1 MDANGLRAAFTR
13 YFAERGHSIVPSAS
27 LIPHDPSVLFTIAGM
42 VPFKPY
48 FQGDEPAPWPRA
60 TSIQK
65 CFRTPDIEIIGTDTY
80 HCTFFEMLGNFS
92 FGDYFKA
99 EAIPM
104 AWELLTEV
112 FGVDGD
118 RLWITVHDGD
128 DEAEQLWIDKVGLPP
143 ERVQRMGDED
153 NFWAMGETGPC
164 GPDSEIFFDMG
175 EAYGHEGGP
184 KHGGDARFVE
194 IWNLVFMQYNRDA
207 DGTLTDLPRKNID
220 TGAGLERILPVL
232 HGHDSIFDT
241 DLFVP
246 IIDAAA
252 SILGTAYGSDPATD
266 VALRVLA
273 DHGRA
278 FSMLVA
284 DGVLPAN
291 EGRGYVLRRV
301 VRRAV
306 LAARRAG
313 VEKPIGPTLVRAA
326 TEVLGEAYPALRAQ
340 QDLIVN
346 VVAREEAGFDRTLR
360 AGLSRLEEA
369 FATGTKVLG
378 GDVAFTLHDT
388 HGFPVELTEEL
399 ARDAGVEVDR
409 AGFDAAMAQQ
419 RERARAAARSTR
431 AGDEAAYRALLEAEG
446 STSFVGRGQENYEM
460 PARVV
465 AVLEVDSA
473 GDGDGD
479 AGGEEGGER
488 VEIFLDRTPFYAES
502 GGQVGD
508 TGTIVT
514 ESGIAEVYDTV
525 LAVPGLVAHRARVSG
540 EVRAGQDALATID
553 GERREAIR
561 RNHTATHLLH
571 AALRAVLG
579 DHVRQQGS
587 LVSPEYL
594 RFDFSHHEQPTREEL
609 DEVFV
614 RANAAVLTDVGV
626 ETTETSREEA
636 EDMGA
641 IAFFGDKYGSS
652 VRVVRAGS
660 TSLEFCGG
668 THVDSLGQ
676 IGPITLVSEGSIGS
690 NTRRLFALTGFASLD
705 RALER
710 ERLVQSAAE
719 LLRTEPDELLA
730 AIGRLAERQ
739 RDAERKLA
747 RLRQQSSEAE
757 AKTLAEAAIA
767 DSGILVA
774 RRDNVEPDALR
785 NLAQAVLRH
794 DGVRAVVLGGSP
806 DGTKA
811 TIVAATGG
819 RPTPRSSCASW
830 APWSGAAAGAR
841 PRWRWPGGRIRR
853 RSRRRWPR
861 RSGFCPRERRRGRAP
876 PGPGGR
882 AGSRG
887 AAHRRGLQR
896 QPAQSGQPVGDDR
909 AQRRPRARPVGGGGR
924 GVRGGGLDGGGRVAL
939 EPLGSARSGRPLGP
953 R

>member
-13 YFAERGHSIVPSAS
+13 FFAERSHTVVPSAS
-27 LIPHDPSVLFTIAGM
+27 LIPQDPSVLFTIAGM
-42 VPFKPY
+42 IPFKPY
-48 FQGDEPAPWPRA
+48 FLGEETAPWPRA

-65 CFRTPDIEIIGTDTY
+65 CFRTPDIDIIGTDTS

-112 FGVDGD
+112 FGLDGD
-118 RLWITVHDGD
+118 RLWVTVHELD
-128 DEAEQLWIDKVGLPP
+128 DEAGQIWIDTVGLRP
-143 ERVQRMGDED
+143 ERIQRMGDED
-153 NFWAMGETGPC
+153 NFWAMGDTGPC
-164 GPDSEIFFDMG
+164 GPDSEIFFDKG
-175 EAYGHEGGP
+175 ESYGHDGGP
-184 KHGGDARFVE
+184 KHGGDERFIE
-194 IWNLVFMQYNRDA
+194 IWNLVFLGLNRDA
-207 DGTLTDLPRKNID
+207 QGVLTELPRRNID
-220 TGAGLERILPVL
+220 TGAGLERILPIL
-232 HGHDSIFDT
+232 QGHDSIFDT
-241 DLFVP
+241 DLFLP
-246 IIDAAA
+246 IIDTAA
-252 SILGTAYGSDPATD
+252 SILGTGYGTDPATD

-313 VEKPIGPTLVRAA
+313 VEKPITPTLVQAA
-326 TEVLGEAYPALRAQ
+326 IEVLGDAYPALRAQ
-340 QDLIVN
+340 QDLVVN

-360 AGLSRLEEA
+360 SGLSRLEEA
-369 FATGTKVLG
+369 FATGTKVLE

-409 AGFDAAMAQQ
+409 RGFDAAMAAQ
-419 RERARAAARSTR
+419 RERARAAAKSSR
-431 AGDEAAYRALLEAEG
+431 AGDEAVYRAMLDAEG
-446 STSFVGRGQENYEM
+446 PTSFVGRGQENYEV
-460 PARVV
+460 PARVL
-465 AVLEVDSA
+465 AVLEGDAAKDADS
-473 GDGDGD
+473 DGDGS
-479 AGGEEGGER
+479 R
-488 VEIFLDRTPFYAES
+488 LVEIFLDRTPFYAES

-514 ESGIAEVYDTV
+514 ESGIAEVLDTV

-553 GERREAIR
+553 GERRDAIR

-571 AALRAVLG
+571 ASLRAVLG

-594 RFDFSHHEQPTREEL
+594 RFDFSHHEAPTREEL
-609 DEVFV
+609 DEVFT
-614 RANAAVLTDVGV
+614 RANTAVLTDIGV
-626 ETTETSREEA
+626 ETTETSREAA

-652 VRVVRAGS
+652 VRVVRSGS

-690 NTRRLFALTGFASLD
+690 NTRRLFAVTGFVSLA
-705 RALER
+705 RAVER

-719 LLRTEPDELLA
+719 LLRSEPDELLA

-739 RDAERKLA
+739 RDGERELA

-757 AKTLAEAAIA
+757 AATLAEAAAA
-767 DSGILVA
+767 DGGVVVA
-774 RRDNVEPDALR
+774 RRDKLEVDDLR
-785 NLAQAVLRH
+785 SLAQATLRH

-806 DGTKA
+806 DGAKA
-811 TIVAATGG
+811 AIVAATGG
-819 RPTPRSSCASW
+819 TPDATQLVRTL
-830 APWSGAAAGAR
+830 GKM
-841 PRWRWPGGRIRR
+841 
-853 RSRRRWPR
+853 
-861 RSGFCPRERRRGRAP
+861 
-876 PGPGGR
+876 
-882 AGSRG
+882 
-887 AAHRRGLQR
+887 
-896 QPAQSGQPVGDDR
+896 
-909 AQRRPRARPVGGGGR
+909 VGGGG
-924 GVRGGGLDGGGRVAL
+924 G
-939 EPLGSARSGRPLGP
+939 GSAEVATAGGKDPSHIEAALAEARRLLSA
-953 R
+953 

>member
-1 MDANGLRAAFTR
+1 
-13 YFAERGHSIVPSAS
+13 
-27 LIPHDPSVLFTIAGM
+27 
-42 VPFKPY
+42 
-48 FQGDEPAPWPRA
+48 
-60 TSIQK
+60 
-65 CFRTPDIEIIGTDTY
+65 
-80 HCTFFEMLGNFS
+80 
-92 FGDYFKA
+92 
-99 EAIPM
+99 M

-112 FGVDGD
+112 LGHDGD
-118 RLWITVHDGD
+118 RLWVTVHEGD
-128 DEAEQLWIDKVGLPP
+128 DEAEQLWIDQIGIRP

-164 GPDSEIFFDMG
+164 GPDSEIFMDLG
-175 EAYGHEGGP
+175 ESYGHEGGP
-184 KHGGDARFVE
+184 KHGGSDRFVE
-194 IWNLVFMQYNRDA
+194 IWNLVFMQFDRDA
-207 DGTLTDLPRKNID
+207 SGVLTDLPRKNID
-220 TGAGLERILPVL
+220 TGAGLERNLPILQGV
-232 HGHDSIFDT
+232 DSVFDT
-241 DLFVP
+241 DLFAP
-246 IIDAAA
+246 IIDTAA
-252 SILGTAYGSDPATD
+252 SILGTGYGKDPETD

-306 LAARRAG
+306 LAARRSG
-313 VEKPIGPTLVRAA
+313 VDKPIGPALVRAA

-340 QDLIVN
+340 QDLIIN

-369 FATGTKVLG
+369 FATGTKVLE

-409 AGFDAAMAQQ
+409 TGFDAAMAAQ
-419 RERARAAARSTR
+419 RERARAAAKSTR

-446 STSFVGRGQENYEM
+446 TTVFVGRGQENYEV
-460 PARVV
+460 PARIV
-465 AVLEVDSA
+465 AVLEGEA
-473 GDGDGD
+473 GAR
-479 AGGEEGGER
+479 AGGDEGTRDDEGGGDDR
-488 VEIFLDRTPFYAES
+488 MVEIFLDRTPFYAES

-514 ESGIAEVYDTV
+514 ESGIAEVVDTV

-594 RFDFSHHEQPTREEL
+594 RFDFSHHAAPSREDL
-609 DEVFV
+609 DEVFA
-614 RANAAVLTDVGV
+614 RANRAVLTDVGV

-676 IGPITLVSEGSIGS
+676 IGTITLLSEGSIGS
-690 NTRRLFALTGFASLD
+690 NTRRIFAVTGFVSIA

-719 LLRTEPDELLA
+719 LLRSEPDELLA

-739 RDAERKLA
+739 RDAEKELG
-747 RLRQQSSEAE
+747 RLRQQTSEAE
-757 AKTLAEAAIA
+757 ATALAQAAAA
-767 DSGILVA
+767 DGGVVVA
-774 RRDNVEPDALR
+774 RRDKVGQDDLR
-785 NLAQAVLRH
+785 SLAQAILRH

-806 DGTKA
+806 DGKSA
-811 TIVAATGG
+811 AIVAVTGG
-819 RPTPRSSCASW
+819 TPDATQLVRTL
-830 APWSGAAAGAR
+830 GKM
-841 PRWRWPGGRIRR
+841 
-853 RSRRRWPR
+853 
-861 RSGFCPRERRRGRAP
+861 
-876 PGPGGR
+876 
-882 AGSRG
+882 
-887 AAHRRGLQR
+887 
-896 QPAQSGQPVGDDR
+896 
-909 AQRRPRARPVGGGGR
+909 VGGGG
-924 GVRGGGLDGGGRVAL
+924 G
-939 EPLGSARSGRPLGP
+939 GSAELATAGGKDPAGIEAALAEAQRLLSA
-953 R
+953 

>member
-13 YFAERGHSIVPSAS
+13 YFAERGHITVPSAS

-48 FQGDEPAPWPRA
+48 FQGEEPAPWPRA

-112 FGVDGD
+112 FGLDGD

-128 DEAEQLWIDKVGLPP
+128 DEAEQLWIDKVGVRP
-143 ERVQRMGDED
+143 ERIQRMGDED
-153 NFWAMGETGPC
+153 NFWTMGDTGPC
-164 GPDSEIFFDMG
+164 GPDSEIFMDLG
-175 EAYGHEGGP
+175 ASYGDDGGP

-194 IWNLVFMQYNRDA
+194 IWNLVFMQYSRDA
-207 DGTLTDLPRKNID
+207 DGTLSELPRKNID
-220 TGAGLERILPVL
+220 TGMGLERVLPVVQGL
-232 HGHDSIFDT
+232 DSVFDT
-241 DLFVP
+241 DLFLP

-252 SILGTAYGSDPATD
+252 SVLGTAYGRDAATD

-313 VEKPIGPTLVRAA
+313 VEKPICPTLVQAA
-326 TEVLGEAYPALRAQ
+326 TEVLGDAYPALREQ

-360 AGLSRLEEA
+360 AGLSRLEESL
-369 FATGTKVLG
+369 ATGAKVLP

-409 AGFDAAMAQQ
+409 AGFDAAMDAQ
-419 RERARAAARSTR
+419 RDRARAAATSSR
-431 AGDEAAYRALLEAEG
+431 AGDEAAYRALLDAEG
-446 STSFVGRGQENYEM
+446 PTLFVGRGAENYEV

-465 AVLEVDSA
+465 AVLEGADVADA
-473 GDGDGD
+473 GD
-479 AGGEEGGER
+479 AGER
-488 VEIFLDRTPFYAES
+488 VVEIFLDRTPFYAES

-514 ESGIAEVYDTV
+514 ESGIAEVDDTV

-553 GERREAIR
+553 GQRREAIR

-571 AALRAVLG
+571 ASLRAVLG

-587 LVSPEYL
+587 LVSPDYL
-594 RFDFSHHEQPTREEL
+594 RFDFSHHAQPTPEEL
-609 DEVFV
+609 DEVFARV
-614 RANAAVLTDVGV
+614 NDAVLTDVPV
-626 ETTETSREEA
+626 ETTETSRDEA
-636 EDMGA
+636 EKMGA
-641 IAFFGDKYGSS
+641 IAYFGDKYGAS
-652 VRVVRAGS
+652 VRVVQAGPA
-660 TSLEFCGG
+660 SLEFCGG

-676 IGPITLVSEGSIGS
+676 IGPITLLSEGSTGA
-690 NTRRLFALTGFASLD
+690 NTRRIFALTGHASLQ

-719 LLRTEPDELLA
+719 LLRTEPDELLG
-730 AIGRLAERQ
+730 AIGRMAERQ
-739 RDAERKLA
+739 REAEKELA

-757 AKTLAEAAIA
+757 AKTLAEAAGA
-767 DSGILVA
+767 DSGVVVA

-806 DGTKA
+806 DGTKVA
-811 TIVAATGG
+811 IAAATAG
-819 RPTPRSSCASW
+819 TPDATQLVRTL
-830 APWSGAAAGAR
+830 GAM
-841 PRWRWPGGRIRR
+841 
-853 RSRRRWPR
+853 
-861 RSGFCPRERRRGRAP
+861 
-876 PGPGGR
+876 
-882 AGSRG
+882 
-887 AAHRRGLQR
+887 
-896 QPAQSGQPVGDDR
+896 
-909 AQRRPRARPVGGGGR
+909 VGGGG
-924 GVRGGGLDGGGRVAL
+924 GGSAEVAL
-939 EPLGSARSGRPLGP
+939 AGGKDPSRIEAALAEAQRLLSA
-953 R
+953 

>member
-13 YFAERGHSIVPSAS
+13 FFADRGHSVVPSAS

-48 FQGDEPAPWPRA
+48 FLGEEPAPWARA

-99 EAIPM
+99 DAIPM

-112 FGVDGD
+112 LGHDGD

-128 DEAEQLWIDKVGLPP
+128 DEAEQIWIDKVGLRP

-164 GPDSEIFFDMG
+164 GPDSEIFMDLG
-175 EAYGHEGGP
+175 AAYGDEGGP
-184 KHGGDARFVE
+184 KHGGSDRFVE
-194 IWNLVFMQYNRDA
+194 IWNLVFMQFDRDA
-207 DGTLTDLPRKNID
+207 SGALTDLPRKNID
-220 TGAGLERILPVL
+220 TGAGLERNLPILQGV
-232 HGHDSIFDT
+232 DSVFDT

-246 IIDAAA
+246 LIDAAA
-252 SILGTAYGSDPATD
+252 SILGTGYGADPATD

-313 VEKPIGPTLVRAA
+313 VEKPVTPALVQAA
-326 TEVLGEAYPALRAQ
+326 TAVLGEAYPALRAQ
-340 QDLIVN
+340 QDLILN
-346 VVAREEAGFDRTLR
+346 VVAREEAGFDRTL
-360 AGLSRLEEA
+360 ASGLGRLEEA
-369 FATGTKVLG
+369 FATGTKVLE

-409 AGFDAAMAQQ
+409 AGFNVAMAAQ
-419 RERARAAARSTR
+419 RERARAAAKSSR
-431 AGDEAAYRALLEAEG
+431 AGDEAVYRELVEAEG
-446 STSFVGRGQENYEM
+446 STTFVGRGQENYEV

-465 AVLEVDSA
+465 AVLEVEAVPDVA
-473 GDGDGD
+473 GGKGDGKGESGD
-479 AGGEEGGER
+479 AGR
-488 VEIFLDRTPFYAES
+488 VVEIFLDRTPFYAES

-514 ESGIAEVYDTV
+514 ESGIAEVEDTL
-525 LAVPGLVAHRARVSG
+525 LAVPGLVAHRARVTG

-553 GERREAIR
+553 GDRREAIR

-587 LVSPEYL
+587 LVSPDYL
-594 RFDFSHHEQPTREEL
+594 RFDFSHHAAPTPEEL
-609 DEVFV
+609 DEVFA
-614 RANAAVLTDVGV
+614 RANAAVLTGIDV

-636 EDMGA
+636 ENMGA
-641 IAFFGDKYGSS
+641 VAFFGDKYGSS
-652 VRVVRAGS
+652 VRVVRSGS

-676 IGPITLVSEGSIGS
+676 IGSITLVSEGSIGS
-690 NTRRLFALTGFASLD
+690 NTRRLFAVTGFVALD

-739 RDAERKLA
+739 RDAERELA
-747 RLRQQSSEAE
+747 RLRQQSSAAE
-757 AKTLAEAAIA
+757 ATALAEAAA
-767 DSGILVA
+767 AEGGLVVA
-774 RRDNVEPDALR
+774 RRDHMEVDDLR
-785 NLAQAVLRH
+785 NLAQAILRH

-806 DGTKA
+806 DGAKA
-811 TIVAATGG
+811 ALVAATGG
-819 RPTPRSSCASW
+819 EPDATQLVRTL
-830 APWSGAAAGAR
+830 GKM
-841 PRWRWPGGRIRR
+841 
-853 RSRRRWPR
+853 
-861 RSGFCPRERRRGRAP
+861 
-876 PGPGGR
+876 
-882 AGSRG
+882 
-887 AAHRRGLQR
+887 
-896 QPAQSGQPVGDDR
+896 
-909 AQRRPRARPVGGGGR
+909 VGGGG
-924 GVRGGGLDGGGRVAL
+924 G
-939 EPLGSARSGRPLGP
+939 GSAEVATAGGKDPSQLEAALAEAQRLLSA
-953 R
+953 

>member
-13 YFAERGHSIVPSAS
+13 FFADRGHAIVPSAS

-48 FQGDEPAPWPRA
+48 FQGEEPAPWPRA
-60 TSIQK
+60 TSVQK

-112 FGVDGD
+112 FGLDGD
-118 RLWITVHDGD
+118 RLWITVHEGD
-128 DEAEQLWIDKVGLPP
+128 DEAEQLWIDKVGVRP
-143 ERVQRMGDED
+143 ERIQRMGDED
-153 NFWAMGETGPC
+153 NFWAMGDTGPC
-164 GPDSEIFFDMG
+164 GPDSEIFMDLG
-175 EAYGHEGGP
+175 SSYGDDGGP

-194 IWNLVFMQYNRDA
+194 IWNLVFMQYSRDA
-207 DGTLTDLPRKNID
+207 GGTLSELPRKNID
-220 TGAGLERILPVL
+220 TGMGLERILPVVQ
-232 HGHDSIFDT
+232 GHDSVFDT
-241 DLFVP
+241 DLFAP

-252 SILGTAYGSDPATD
+252 SILGTAYGADPATD
-266 VALRVLA
+266 VSLRVLA

-313 VEKPIGPTLVRAA
+313 VDKPIGPALVQAA
-326 TEVLGEAYPALRAQ
+326 TEVLGDAYPALRAQ
-340 QDLIVN
+340 QDLVVN

-360 AGLSRLEEA
+360 AGLTRLEEA
-369 FATGTKVLG
+369 FATGTKVLE

-409 AGFDAAMAQQ
+409 AGFDAAMAAQ
-419 RERARAAARSTR
+419 RERARAAAKSSR
-431 AGDEAAYRALLEAEG
+431 AGDEAAYRALLDAEG
-446 STSFVGRGQENYEM
+446 PTSFVGMGQENYEV

-465 AVLEVDSA
+465 AVLEGSGADPD
-473 GDGDGD
+473 DGSR
-479 AGGEEGGER
+479 E

-514 ESGIAEVYDTV
+514 ESGIAEVVDTV
-525 LAVPGLVAHRARVSG
+525 NAVPGLVVHRARVTG

-553 GERREAIR
+553 GERRDDIR

-571 AALRAVLG
+571 SALRAVLG

-594 RFDFSHHEQPTREEL
+594 RFDFSHHAAPTREEL
-609 DEVFV
+609 EQVFAL
-614 RANAAVLTDVGV
+614 ANEAVLTGIAV

-636 EDMGA
+636 EGMGA
-641 IAFFGDKYGSS
+641 IAFFGDKYGES
-652 VRVVRAGS
+652 VRVVQAGS
-660 TSLEFCGG
+660 ASLEFCGG

-676 IGPITLVSEGSIGS
+676 IGSITLLSEGSIGS
-690 NTRRLFALTGFASLD
+690 NTRRIFALTGHASLR

-710 ERLVQSAAE
+710 ERLVQSSAE
-719 LLRTEPDELLA
+719 LLRTEPDELLG

-739 RDAERKLA
+739 RETEKELA
-747 RLRQQSSEAE
+747 RLRQQSSDAE
-757 AKTLAEAAIA
+757 ATTLAAAAAA
-767 DSGILVA
+767 DGGVVVA
-774 RRDNVEPDALR
+774 RRDQVEPDALR
-785 NLAQAVLRH
+785 TLAQSILRH
-794 DGVRAVVLGGSP
+794 DGVRAVVLGGTP
-806 DGTKA
+806 DGTKV

-819 RPTPRSSCASW
+819 TPDANQLVRTL
-830 APWSGAAAGAR
+830 
-841 PRWRWPGGRIRR
+841 
-853 RSRRRWPR
+853 
-861 RSGFCPRERRRGRAP
+861 
-876 PGPGGR
+876 GPM
-882 AGSRG
+882 
-887 AAHRRGLQR
+887 
-896 QPAQSGQPVGDDR
+896 
-909 AQRRPRARPVGGGGR
+909 VGGGG
-924 GVRGGGLDGGGRVAL
+924 GGSPEVATAGGKDPSGIEAAL
-939 EPLGSARSGRPLGP
+939 AEAQRLLSA
-953 R
+953 